1 MSTTVNYKGNTIT
14 TLSNQ
19 TKTLQT
25 AGTWLEDNIE
35 ITNVDTAAIS
45 VIDTIDTAGGT
56 IRQINAINIS
66 DTTATAADVINQKYF
81 YTADGTKTQGTGSG
95 QEIYTSSTGLLYTP
109 IMTIDLTFDRASGYF
124 LNDVLARYGSMPYLT
139 ELTLTGIARNNSA
152 GVMVDQTGPFTSTKY
167 PLLKK
172 LHIEP
177 TEVRN
182 QSGTAYESDNSNYN
196 KFSAGHYAFKET
208 NLTEL
213 TLGKVGGPRWG
224 GGGYF
229 RNDMPI
235 PPGNNQYNVGSED
248 GLTLI
253 VYVSSTW
260 SGGSGFMRELAPNTT
275 LIIKDYITG
284 EVLTP

>member
-1 MSTTVNYKGNTIT
+1 MSATVNYKGNTIT

-25 AGTWLEDNIE
+25 AGKWLEDNIE
-35 ITNVDTAAIS
+35 ITDVDTAVIS
-45 VIDTIDTAGGT
+45 VIDTVDTAGGT

-95 QEIYTSSTGLLYTP
+95 QEIYVSSTGLLYTP
-109 IMTIDLTFDRASGYF
+109 IMTIDLGMDRANGYYTG
-124 LNDVLARYGSMPYLT
+124 DVLTRYGSMPYLT
-139 ELTLTGIARNNSA
+139 ELTLTGVARNNTA
-152 GVMVDQTGPFTSTKY
+152 GALIPESGLFTSNKY

-182 QSGTAYESDNSNYN
+182 GSGAEYGSDDSHYN
-196 KFSAGHYAFKET
+196 KFTAQHYAFKET

-213 TLGKVGGPRWG
+213 TLGKVGGPYFG

-229 RNDMPI
+229 RNDLSV
-235 PPGNNQYNVGSED
+235 PPGKDKWGIGSED

-253 VYVSSTW
+253 AYMESYNATA
-260 SGGSGFMRELAPNTT
+260 GFMMQLASNTT

>member
-25 AGTWLEDNIE
+25 AGKWLEDDIV
-35 ITNVDTAAIS
+35 ITNADTAAIS

-81 YTADGTKTQGTGSG
+81 YTANGTKTQGTGSS
-95 QEIYTSSTGLLYTP
+95 QEIYVSSTGLLYTP
-109 IMTIDLTFDRASGYF
+109 IMTIDLGMGSTTGY
-124 LNDVLARYGSMPYLT
+124 LVKDVLARYGSMPYLT
-139 ELTLTGIARNNSA
+139 ELTLTGIARNNTA
-152 GVMVDQTGPFTSTKY
+152 GAMVDQTGPFTSTKY

-182 QSGTAYESDNSNYN
+182 QSGTEYGSDDSKYN
-196 KFSAGHYAFKET
+196 NFTAAHYAFKET

-213 TLGKVGGPRWG
+213 TLGKVGGSRWG

-229 RNDMPI
+229 RNDLSV
-235 PPGNNQYNVGSED
+235 PPGKDKYSIGSED

-253 VYVSSTW
+253 AYMSAYNATA
-260 SGGSGFMRELAPNTT
+260 GFMMQLASNTT